1 MVFAVLGEV
10 FPHKPDEQFTNIC
23 FHILAIWWVEPYNLP
38 VSVSLRVLSNALIVR
53 H

>member
-10 FPHKPDEQFTNIC
+10 FPHKLDEQFTNIC
-23 FHILAIWWVEPYNLP
+23 FHILALWQVEPYNLP
-38 VSVSLRVLSNALIVR
+38 ASIFSSILSVDIIIR